1 MNRSTVWNVH
11 VLVAIVNG
19 NEFVHQFAYKW
30 EHEGLRHCVRLPLS
44 KLFKAGAAVRQGA
57 ILKLIGS
64 L

>member
-1 MNRSTVWNVH
+1 MNRPTVWNVH
-11 VLVAIVNG
+11 VLVAIIVNG

-44 KLFKAGAAVRQGA
+44 KLFKAGAAVRQ
-57 ILKLIGS
+57 KLIIGS